1 MSEEAKKEEIVEEGE
16 FVEVDLPEEKPSGK
30 IADLAPKEETTETEE
45 VDVEAQ
51 QAIEDVSS
59 EPAEKSQ
66 DELEDYS
73 EKVQKRI
80 SKLTRKLREA
90 ERGQESAYEYAKRMS
105 EENQHLKT
113 RSSTL
118 DRSYLQ
124 EAESRLKSQKQQ
136 ALAALKNAHE
146 VADYDKVAKA
156 QEVLAKIAVE
166 ENKVTVSKAQ
176 LEQQINVQEEQQ
188 ANYQDYVQPQQQVQ
202 AQPQQNLEL
211 AETDKKWVEKNK
223 WFGEDEIM
231 TVSAY
236 AIHNQLQEEGF
247 DLGTEE
253 YYSEIDKRIRV
264 EFPQK
269 FNESSVKSKPQQK
282 VASAG
287 RVAGN
292 TASNK
297 RQVKLS
303 PSEVQMAKRL
313 NVPLG
318 EYAKYVKR

>member
-1 MSEEAKKEEIVEEGE
+1 MSEEAKKEEIVDEGE
-16 FVEVDLPEEKPSGK
+16 VVEVDIPEEKPSGK
-30 IADLAPKEETTETEE
+30 IADLAPQEESTESEE
-45 VDVEAQ
+45 VDSEAEE
-51 QAIEDVSS
+51 AIEDVST
-59 EPAEKSQ
+59 EPEEKSA

-90 ERGQESAYEYAKRMS
+90 ERGQESAYEYAKRIA
-105 EENQHLKT
+105 EENQQLKT
-113 RSSTL
+113 RSSSL

-124 EAESRLKSQKQQ
+124 EAESRLKSQKAQ

-146 VADYDKVAKA
+146 VADYEKVAKA

-166 ENKVTVSKAQ
+166 ENKVTTSKTQ
-176 LEQQINVQEEQQ
+176 LEYQQNVQEEQQ
-188 ANYQDYVQPQQQVQ
+188 TNYQNYVQ
-202 AQPQQNLEL
+202 QPQQNATPQLGEREQ
-211 AETDKKWVEKNK
+211 AWVEKNE
-223 WFGEDEIM
+223 WFGQDEVM
-231 TVSAY
+231 TMGAM
-236 AIHNQLQEEGF
+236 AINNQLEAEGF
-247 DLGTEE
+247 DVGSEE
-253 YYSEIDKRIRV
+253 YYTEVDRRIRK

-269 FNESSVKSKPQQK
+269 FTESSVKSKPQQK

-292 TASNK
+292 PGSNK

>member
-1 MSEEAKKEEIVEEGE
+1 MSEEAKKEEIVDEGE
-16 FVEVDLPEEKPSGK
+16 IVEVDLPEEKPSGK
-30 IADLAPKEETTETEE
+30 IADLAPQEEN
-45 VDVEAQ
+45 DEAAEK
-51 QAIEDVSS
+51 AIEDVSE
-59 EPAEKSQ
+59 EPEEKAA

-90 ERGQESAYEYAKRMS
+90 ERGQESAYEYAKRIA
-105 EENQHLKT
+105 EENQQLKT
-113 RSSTL
+113 RSSSL

-124 EAESRLKSQKQQ
+124 EAGSRLKSQKAQ

-146 VADYDKVAKA
+146 VADYEKVAKA

-166 ENKVTVSKAQ
+166 ENKVTTSKSQ
-176 LEQQINVQEEQQ
+176 LEYQQHVQEEQQ
-188 ANYQDYVQPQQQVQ
+188 TNYQNYVQ
-202 AQPQQNLEL
+202 QPQQNTVPQLGEREQ
-211 AETDKKWVEKNK
+211 AWVEKNE
-223 WFGEDEIM
+223 WFGQDEVM
-231 TVSAY
+231 TMGAM
-236 AIHNQLQEEGF
+236 AINNQLEVEGF
-247 DLGTEE
+247 DVGSEE
-253 YYSEIDKRIRV
+253 YYTEVDRRIRK

-269 FNESSVKSKPQQK
+269 FTESSVKSKPQQK

-292 TASNK
+292 PGSNK

>member
-1 MSEEAKKEEIVEEGE
+1 MSEEAKNEEIVDEGE
-16 FVEVDLPEEKPSGK
+16 VVEVDLPEEKPSGK
-30 IADLAPKEETTETEE
+30 IADLAPQEESTETEE
-45 VDVEAQ
+45 IDSEAEK
-51 QAIEDVSS
+51 AIKDVST
-59 EPAEKSQ
+59 EPEEKSA

-73 EKVQKRI
+73 EKVKKRI
-80 SKLTRKLREA
+80 GNLTRKLREA
-90 ERGQESAYEYAKRMS
+90 ERGQESAYEYAKRIA

-113 RSSTL
+113 RSSSL

-124 EAESRLKSQKQQ
+124 EAESRLKSQKAQ

-146 VADYDKVAKA
+146 VADYEKVAKA

-166 ENKVTVSKAQ
+166 ENKVTTSKTQ
-176 LEQQINVQEEQQ
+176 LEYQQNIQEEQQ
-188 ANYQDYVQPQQQVQ
+188 TNYQNYVQ
-202 AQPQQNLEL
+202 QPQQNAAPQLGEREQ
-211 AETDKKWVEKNK
+211 AWVEKNE
-223 WFGEDEIM
+223 WFGQDEVM
-231 TVSAY
+231 TMGAM
-236 AIHNQLQEEGF
+236 AINNQLESEGF
-247 DLGTEE
+247 DVGSEE
-253 YYSEIDKRIRV
+253 YYTEVDRRIRK

-269 FNESSVKSKPQQK
+269 FTESSVKSKPQQK

-292 TASNK
+292 AGSNK

>member
-1 MSEEAKKEEIVEEGE
+1 MSEEAKKEEIVDEGE
-16 FVEVDLPEEKPSGK
+16 IVEVDLPEEKPSGK
-30 IADLAPKEETTETEE
+30 IADLAPQEEN
-45 VDVEAQ
+45 DEAAEK
-51 QAIEDVSS
+51 AIEDVSE
-59 EPAEKSQ
+59 EPEEKST

-90 ERGQESAYEYAKRMS
+90 ERGQESAYEYAKRIA
-105 EENQHLKT
+105 EENQQLKT
-113 RSSTL
+113 RSSSL

-124 EAESRLKSQKQQ
+124 EAESRLKSQKAQ

-146 VADYDKVAKA
+146 RADYEKVAKA

-166 ENKVTVSKAQ
+166 ENKVTTSKSQ
-176 LEQQINVQEEQQ
+176 LEYQQHVQEEQRT
-188 ANYQDYVQPQQQVQ
+188 NYQNYVQQT
-202 AQPQQNLEL
+202 QQNAVPQLGEREQ
-211 AETDKKWVEKNK
+211 AWVEKNE
-223 WFGEDEIM
+223 WFGQDEVM
-231 TVSAY
+231 TMGAM
-236 AIHNQLQEEGF
+236 AINNQLEAEGF
-247 DLGTEE
+247 DVGSEE
-253 YYSEIDKRIRV
+253 YYTEVDRRMRKR
-264 EFPQK
+264 FPQE
-269 FNESSVKSKPQQK
+269 FTESSVKSKPQQK

-292 TASNK
+292 PGSNK

>member
-1 MSEEAKKEEIVEEGE
+1 MNEEAKQEELVEEGE
-16 FVEVDLPEEKPSGK
+16 IVEVDLPEEKPSGK
-30 IADLAPKEETTETEE
+30 IADLATPEETDEE
-45 VDVEAQ
+45 AEK
-51 QAIEDVSS
+51 AIEDVSEEPQQKS
-59 EPAEKSQ
+59 E

-73 EKVQKRI
+73 EKVKKRI
-80 SKLTRKLREA
+80 GNLTRKLREA
-90 ERGQESAYEYAKRMS
+90 ERGQESAYEYAKRIA
-105 EENQHLKT
+105 EENQVLKS
-113 RSSTL
+113 RSTSL
-118 DRSYLQ
+118 DKSYLN
-124 EAESRLKSQKQQ
+124 EAESRLKSQKAQ

-166 ENKVTVSKAQ
+166 ENKVSDSKVVIQQQEDLQNDYQNYYPNQALQNQTQQAAVPELVGRDKEWVDNNEWFGQDEVMTMGAMAINKQ
-176 LEQQINVQEEQQ
+176 LE
-188 ANYQDYVQPQQQVQ
+188 
-202 AQPQQNLEL
+202 
-211 AETDKKWVEKNK
+211 
-223 WFGEDEIM
+223 
-231 TVSAY
+231 S
-236 AIHNQLQEEGF
+236 EGF
-247 DLGTEE
+247 DLGSEE
-253 YYSEIDKRIRV
+253 YYSEVDKRIRE

-292 TASNK
+292 TSSNK

-313 NVPLG
+313 NVPLD

>member
-1 MSEEAKKEEIVEEGE
+1 MSEEAKKEEMVDEGE
-16 FVEVDLPEEKPSGK
+16 VVEVDIPEEKPSGK
-30 IADLAPKEETTETEE
+30 IADLAPQEESTESEE
-45 VDVEAQ
+45 VDSEAEE
-51 QAIEDVSS
+51 AIEDVST
-59 EPAEKSQ
+59 EPKEKST

-90 ERGQESAYEYAKRMS
+90 ERGQESAYEYAKRIA
-105 EENQHLKT
+105 EENQQLKT
-113 RSSTL
+113 RSSSL

-124 EAESRLKSQKQQ
+124 EAESRLKSQKAQ

-146 VADYDKVAKA
+146 VADYEKVAKA

-166 ENKVTVSKAQ
+166 ENKVTTSKTQ
-176 LEQQINVQEEQQ
+176 LE
-188 ANYQDYVQPQQQVQ
+188 Y
-202 AQPQQNLEL
+202 QQNVTPQLGEREQ
-211 AETDKKWVEKNK
+211 AWVEKNE
-223 WFGEDEIM
+223 WFGQDEVM
-231 TVSAY
+231 TMGAM
-236 AIHNQLQEEGF
+236 AINNQLEAEGF
-247 DLGTEE
+247 DVGSEE
-253 YYSEIDKRIRV
+253 YYTEVDRRMRKR
-264 EFPQK
+264 FPQE
-269 FNESSVKSKPQQK
+269 FTESSVKSKPQQK

-292 TASNK
+292 PGSNK

>member
-1 MSEEAKKEEIVEEGE
+1 MAEEAVNKEAIEEGEIVE
-16 FVEVDLPEEKPSGK
+16 VEVPEEKPSGK
-30 IADLAPKEETTETEE
+30 IADLAEET
-45 VDVEAQ
+45 VDVEAE
-51 QAIEDVSS
+51 QAIEDVSE
-59 EPAEKSQ
+59 EPQEKSQ

-73 EKVQKRI
+73 EKVKKRI
-80 SKLTRKLREA
+80 GTLTRKLREA
-90 ERGQESAYEYAKRMS
+90 ERGQESAYEYAKRLS
-105 EENQHLKT
+105 EENQSLKY

-124 EAESRLKSQKQQ
+124 EAESRLKSQKSQ
-136 ALAALKNAHE
+136 ALAALKSAHE

-166 ENKVTVSKAQ
+166 ENKVNVSKAQ
-176 LEQQINVQEEQQ
+176 LEQQTNIQEEQQ
-188 ANYQDYVQPQQQVQ
+188 ANYQNYYQPQTPQ
-202 AQPQQNLEL
+202 QPQNVRL
-211 AETDKKWVEKNK
+211 AETDQKWVEQNT
-223 WFGEDEIM
+223 WFGEDQIM
-231 TVSAY
+231 TVAAF
-236 AIHNQLQEEGF
+236 AIHNNLQEEGF
-247 DLGTEE
+247 DLGSDE
-253 YYSEIDKRIRV
+253 YYSEIDKRIRE

-269 FNESSVKSKPQQK
+269 FEESSVKSKPQQK

-292 TASNK
+292 PGSNK

-313 NVPLG
+313 NVPLD

>member
-1 MSEEAKKEEIVEEGE
+1 MSEEAKKEEIVDEGE
-16 FVEVDLPEEKPSGK
+16 IVEVDLPDEKPSGK
-30 IADLAPKEETTETEE
+30 IADLAPQEENDE
-45 VDVEAQ
+45 
-51 QAIEDVSS
+51 IEDVSE
-59 EPAEKSQ
+59 EPEEKAAN
-66 DELEDYS
+66 ELEDYS

-90 ERGQESAYEYAKRMS
+90 ERGQESAYEYAKRIA

-113 RSSTL
+113 RSSSL
-118 DRSYLQ
+118 DRSYLR
-124 EAESRLKSQKQQ
+124 EAESRLKSQKAQ

-146 VADYDKVAKA
+146 VADYEKVAKA

-166 ENKVTVSKAQ
+166 ENKVTTSKSQ
-176 LEQQINVQEEQQ
+176 LEYQQHVQEEQQ
-188 ANYQDYVQPQQQVQ
+188 TNYQNYVQQT
-202 AQPQQNLEL
+202 QQNAVPQLGEREL
-211 AETDKKWVEKNK
+211 GWVEKNE
-223 WFGEDEIM
+223 WFGQDEVM
-231 TVSAY
+231 TMGAM
-236 AIHNQLQEEGF
+236 AINNQLEAEGF
-247 DLGTEE
+247 DVGSEE
-253 YYSEIDKRIRV
+253 YYTEVDRRIRK

-269 FNESSVKSKPQQK
+269 FTESSVKSKPQQK

-292 TASNK
+292 PGSNK

>member
-1 MSEEAKKEEIVEEGE
+1 MSEEAKKEEMVDEGE
-16 FVEVDLPEEKPSGK
+16 VVEVDIPEEKPSGK
-30 IADLAPKEETTETEE
+30 IADLAPQEESTESEE
-45 VDVEAQ
+45 VDSEAEE
-51 QAIEDVSS
+51 AIEDVST
-59 EPAEKSQ
+59 EPEEKSA

-90 ERGQESAYEYAKRMS
+90 ERGQESAYEYAKRIA
-105 EENQHLKT
+105 EENQQLKT
-113 RSSTL
+113 RSSSL

-124 EAESRLKSQKQQ
+124 EAESRLKSQKAQ

-146 VADYDKVAKA
+146 VADYEKVAKA

-166 ENKVTVSKAQ
+166 ENKVTTSKTQ
-176 LEQQINVQEEQQ
+176 LEYQQNVQEEQQ
-188 ANYQDYVQPQQQVQ
+188 TNYQNYVQ
-202 AQPQQNLEL
+202 QPQQNATPQLGEREQ
-211 AETDKKWVEKNK
+211 AWVEKNE
-223 WFGEDEIM
+223 WFGQDEVM
-231 TVSAY
+231 TMGAM
-236 AIHNQLQEEGF
+236 AINNQLEAEGF
-247 DLGTEE
+247 DVGSEE
-253 YYSEIDKRIRV
+253 YYTEVDRRIRK

-269 FNESSVKSKPQQK
+269 FTESSVKSKPQQK

-292 TASNK
+292 PGSNK

>member
-1 MSEEAKKEEIVEEGE
+1 MNEEAKQEELVDEGE
-16 FVEVDLPEEKPSGK
+16 VVEVDLPEEKASGK
-30 IADLAPKEETTETEE
+30 IADLATPEET
-45 VDVEAQ
+45 DQEAAK
-51 QAIEDVSS
+51 AIDDVSEEPQQKS
-59 EPAEKSQ
+59 E

-73 EKVQKRI
+73 EKVKKRI
-80 SKLTRKLREA
+80 GNLTRKLREA
-90 ERGQESAYEYAKRMS
+90 ERGQESAYEYAKRIS

-113 RSSTL
+113 RSSSL

-124 EAESRLKSQKQQ
+124 EAEGRLKSQKAQ

-156 QEVLAKIAVE
+156 QEVLSKIAVE
-166 ENKVTVSKAQ
+166 ENKVSVSKTQ
-176 LEQQINVQEEQQ
+176 LEHQQNVQEDQQ
-188 ANYQDYVQPQQQVQ
+188 ANYQNYVANQPQQV
-202 AQPQQNLEL
+202 QQNVAPQLGER
-211 AETDKKWVEKNK
+211 EQNWVEKNE
-223 WFGEDEIM
+223 WFGQDEVM
-231 TVSAY
+231 TMGAM
-236 AIHNQLQEEGF
+236 AINNQLENEGF
-247 DLGTEE
+247 DVGSEE
-253 YYSEIDKRIRV
+253 YYTEVDRRIRK

-269 FNESSVKSKPQQK
+269 FTESSVKSKPQQK

-292 TASNK
+292 ASSNK

>member
-1 MSEEAKKEEIVEEGE
+1 MNEEAKQEELVEEGE
-16 FVEVDLPEEKPSGK
+16 VVEVDLPEEKPSGK
-30 IADLAPKEETTETEE
+30 IADLATPEET
-45 VDVEAQ
+45 DQEAEK
-51 QAIEDVSS
+51 AIEDVSEEPQQKS
-59 EPAEKSQ
+59 E

-73 EKVQKRI
+73 EKVKKRI
-80 SKLTRKLREA
+80 GNLTRKLREA
-90 ERGQESAYEYAKRMS
+90 ERGQESAYEYAKRIA
-105 EENQHLKT
+105 EENQVLKS
-113 RSSTL
+113 RSTSL
-118 DRSYLQ
+118 DKSYLN
-124 EAESRLKSQKQQ
+124 EAESRLKSQKAQ

-166 ENKVTVSKAQ
+166 ENKVSDSKVVIQQQEELQDNYQNYYPNQALQNQTQQAAVPELVGRDKEWVENNEWFGQDEVMTMGAMAINKQ
-176 LEQQINVQEEQQ
+176 LE
-188 ANYQDYVQPQQQVQ
+188 
-202 AQPQQNLEL
+202 
-211 AETDKKWVEKNK
+211 
-223 WFGEDEIM
+223 
-231 TVSAY
+231 S
-236 AIHNQLQEEGF
+236 EGF
-247 DLGTEE
+247 DLGSEE
-253 YYSEIDKRIRV
+253 YYSEVDKRIRE

-292 TASNK
+292 TGSNK

-313 NVPLG
+313 NVPLD

>member
-1 MSEEAKKEEIVEEGE
+1 MSEEAKNEEIVDEGE
-16 FVEVDLPEEKPSGK
+16 VVEVDLPEEKPSGK
-30 IADLAPKEETTETEE
+30 IADLAPQEENDEE
-45 VDVEAQ
+45 AEK
-51 QAIEDVSS
+51 AIEDVSE
-59 EPAEKSQ
+59 EPEEKST

-90 ERGQESAYEYAKRMS
+90 ERGQESAYEYAKRIG
-105 EENQHLKT
+105 EENQQLKT
-113 RSSTL
+113 RSSSL

-124 EAESRLKSQKQQ
+124 EAESRLKSQKAQ

-146 VADYDKVAKA
+146 VADYEKVAKA

-166 ENKVTVSKAQ
+166 ENKVTTSKTQ
-176 LEQQINVQEEQQ
+176 LEYQQNVQEEQQ
-188 ANYQDYVQPQQQVQ
+188 TNYQNYVQ
-202 AQPQQNLEL
+202 QPQQNVAPQLGEREQ
-211 AETDKKWVEKNK
+211 AWVEKNE
-223 WFGEDEIM
+223 WFGQDEVM
-231 TVSAY
+231 TMGAM
-236 AIHNQLQEEGF
+236 AINNQLEAEGF
-247 DLGTEE
+247 DVGSEE
-253 YYSEIDKRIRV
+253 YYTEVDRRIRK

-269 FNESSVKSKPQQK
+269 FTESSVKSKPQQK

-292 TASNK
+292 PGSNK

>member
-1 MSEEAKKEEIVEEGE
+1 MSEEAKNEEIVDEGE
-16 FVEVDLPEEKPSGK
+16 VVEVDLPEEKPSGK
-30 IADLAPKEETTETEE
+30 IADLAPKEEHDE
-45 VDVEAQ
+45 EAQ
-51 QAIEDVSS
+51 AAIEDVTE
-59 EPAEKSQ
+59 EPEEKSA

-90 ERGQESAYEYAKRMS
+90 ERGQESAYEYAKRIA
-105 EENQHLKT
+105 EENQQLKT
-113 RSSTL
+113 RSSSL

-124 EAESRLKSQKQQ
+124 EAESRLKSQKAQ

-146 VADYDKVAKA
+146 VADYEKVAKA

-166 ENKVTVSKAQ
+166 ENKVTTSKTQ
-176 LEQQINVQEEQQ
+176 LEYQQNVQEEQQ
-188 ANYQDYVQPQQQVQ
+188 TNYQNYVQ
-202 AQPQQNLEL
+202 QPQQNVAPQLGEREQ
-211 AETDKKWVEKNK
+211 AWVEKNE
-223 WFGEDEIM
+223 WFGQDEVM
-231 TVSAY
+231 TMGAM
-236 AIHNQLQEEGF
+236 AINNQLEAEGF
-247 DLGTEE
+247 DVGSEE
-253 YYSEIDKRIRV
+253 YYTEVDRRMRKR
-264 EFPQK
+264 FPQE
-269 FNESSVKSKPQQK
+269 FTESSVKSKPQQK

-292 TASNK
+292 PGSNK

-303 PSEVQMAKRL
+303 PSEVHMAKRL

>member
-1 MSEEAKKEEIVEEGE
+1 MNEEAKQEDIVDEGE
-16 FVEVDLPEEKPSGK
+16 VVEVDLPEEKPSGK
-30 IADLAPKEETTETEE
+30 IADLAPQEEPDIEAEE
-45 VDVEAQ
+45 
-51 QAIEDVSS
+51 AIQDVSEEPQQKS
-59 EPAEKSQ
+59 E

-73 EKVQKRI
+73 EKVKKRI
-80 SKLTRKLREA
+80 GTLTRKLREA
-90 ERGQESAYEYAKRMS
+90 ERGQESAYEYAKRVA
-105 EENQHLKT
+105 EENQVLKS
-113 RSSTL
+113 RSTSL
-118 DRSYLQ
+118 DKSYLN
-124 EAESRLKSQKQQ
+124 EAESRLKSQKAQ

-166 ENKVTVSKAQ
+166 ENKVSESKVVI
-176 LEQQINVQEEQQ
+176 EQQEEQQ
-188 ANYQDYVQPQQQVQ
+188 VNYENYYPNQTFQNQTQQAAV
-202 AQPQQNLEL
+202 PEL
-211 AETDKKWVEKNK
+211 VGRDKEWVENNE
-223 WFGEDEIM
+223 WFGQDEVM
-231 TVSAY
+231 TMGAM
-236 AIHNQLQEEGF
+236 AINKQLESEGF
-247 DLGTEE
+247 DLGSEE
-253 YYSEIDKRIRV
+253 YYSEVDKRIRE

-292 TASNK
+292 TSSNK

-313 NVPLG
+313 NVPLD

>member
-1 MSEEAKKEEIVEEGE
+1 MSEEAKKEEMFDEGE
-16 FVEVDLPEEKPSGK
+16 IVEVDLPEEKPSGK
-30 IADLAPKEETTETEE
+30 IADLAPKEEHDE
-45 VDVEAQ
+45 EAQ
-51 QAIEDVSS
+51 EAIEDVSE
-59 EPAEKSQ
+59 EPEEKSA

-90 ERGQESAYEYAKRMS
+90 ERGQESAYEYAKRIA

-113 RSSTL
+113 RSSSL

-124 EAESRLKSQKQQ
+124 EAESRLKSQKAQ

-146 VADYDKVAKA
+146 VADYEKVAKA

-166 ENKVTVSKAQ
+166 ENKVTTSKSQ
-176 LEQQINVQEEQQ
+176 LEYQQNVQAEQQ
-188 ANYQDYVQPQQQVQ
+188 TNYQNYVQ
-202 AQPQQNLEL
+202 QPQQNTVPQLGEREQ
-211 AETDKKWVEKNK
+211 AWVEKNE
-223 WFGEDEIM
+223 WFGQDEVM
-231 TVSAY
+231 TMGAM
-236 AIHNQLQEEGF
+236 AINNQLEAEGF
-247 DLGTEE
+247 DVGSEE
-253 YYSEIDKRIRV
+253 YYTEVDRRIRK

-269 FNESSVKSKPQQK
+269 FTESSVKSKPQQK

-292 TASNK
+292 PGSNK

>member
-1 MSEEAKKEEIVEEGE
+1 MSEEAKKEEMVDEGE
-16 FVEVDLPEEKPSGK
+16 VVEVDIPEEKPSGK
-30 IADLAPKEETTETEE
+30 IADLAPQEESTESEE
-45 VDVEAQ
+45 VDSEAEE
-51 QAIEDVSS
+51 AIEDVST
-59 EPAEKSQ
+59 EPKEKST

-90 ERGQESAYEYAKRMS
+90 ERGQESAYEYAKRIA
-105 EENQHLKT
+105 EENQQLKT
-113 RSSTL
+113 RSSSL

-124 EAESRLKSQKQQ
+124 EAESRLKSQKAQ

-146 VADYDKVAKA
+146 VADYEKVAKA

-166 ENKVTVSKAQ
+166 ENKVTTSKTQ
-176 LEQQINVQEEQQ
+176 LEYQQNVQEEQQ
-188 ANYQDYVQPQQQVQ
+188 TNYQNYVQ
-202 AQPQQNLEL
+202 QPQQNAAPQLGEREQ
-211 AETDKKWVEKNK
+211 AWVEKNE
-223 WFGEDEIM
+223 WFGQDEVM
-231 TVSAY
+231 TMGAM
-236 AIHNQLQEEGF
+236 AINNQLEAEGF
-247 DLGTEE
+247 DVGSEE
-253 YYSEIDKRIRV
+253 YYTEVDRRMRKR
-264 EFPQK
+264 FPQE
-269 FNESSVKSKPQQK
+269 FTESSVKSKPQQK

-292 TASNK
+292 PGSNK

>member
-1 MSEEAKKEEIVEEGE
+1 MSEEAKNEEIIDEGE
-16 FVEVDLPEEKPSGK
+16 VIEVDLPEEKPSGR
-30 IADLAPKEETTETEE
+30 IADLAPQEENDTEAEE
-45 VDVEAQ
+45 
-51 QAIEDVSS
+51 AITDVSE
-59 EPAEKSQ
+59 EPEEKSTE
-66 DELEDYS
+66 ELEDYS
-73 EKVQKRI
+73 EKVKKRI
-80 SKLTRKLREA
+80 GNLTRKLREA
-90 ERGQESAYEYAKRMS
+90 ERGQESAYEYAKRIS

-113 RSSTL
+113 RSSSL

-124 EAESRLKSQKQQ
+124 EAEGRLKSQKAQ

-156 QEVLAKIAVE
+156 QEVLSKIAVE
-166 ENKVTVSKAQ
+166 ENKVSVSKTQ
-176 LEQQINVQEEQQ
+176 LEHQQNVQEDQQ
-188 ANYQDYVQPQQQVQ
+188 ANYQNYVANQPQQV
-202 AQPQQNLEL
+202 QQNVAPQLGER
-211 AETDKKWVEKNK
+211 EQGWVEKNE
-223 WFGEDEIM
+223 WFGQDEVM
-231 TVSAY
+231 TMGAM
-236 AIHNQLQEEGF
+236 AINNQLENEGF
-247 DLGTEE
+247 DVGSEE
-253 YYSEIDKRIRV
+253 YYTEVDRRIRK

-269 FNESSVKSKPQQK
+269 FTESSVKSKPQQK

-292 TASNK
+292 ASSNK

>member
-1 MSEEAKKEEIVEEGE
+1 MSEEAKKEEIVDEGE
-16 FVEVDLPEEKPSGK
+16 IVEVDIPEEKPSGK
-30 IADLAPKEETTETEE
+30 IADIAPQEESTETKE
-45 VDVEAQ
+45 VDSEAEK
-51 QAIEDVSS
+51 AIEDISE
-59 EPAEKSQ
+59 EPAEKSAE
-66 DELEDYS
+66 ELEDYS

-90 ERGQESAYEYAKRMS
+90 ERGQESAYEYAKRIA
-105 EENQHLKT
+105 EENQQLKT
-113 RSSTL
+113 RSSSL

-124 EAESRLKSQKQQ
+124 EAESRLKSQKAQ

-146 VADYDKVAKA
+146 VADYEKVAKA

-166 ENKVTVSKAQ
+166 ENKVTTSKTQ
-176 LEQQINVQEEQQ
+176 LEYQQNVQEEQQ
-188 ANYQDYVQPQQQVQ
+188 TNYQNYVQ
-202 AQPQQNLEL
+202 QPQQNAAPQLGEREQ
-211 AETDKKWVEKNK
+211 AWVEKNE
-223 WFGEDEIM
+223 WFGQDEVM
-231 TVSAY
+231 TMGAM
-236 AIHNQLQEEGF
+236 AINNQLEAEGF
-247 DLGTEE
+247 DVGSEE
-253 YYSEIDKRIRV
+253 YYTEVDRRIRK

-269 FNESSVKSKPQQK
+269 FTESSVKSKPQQK

-292 TASNK
+292 PGSNK

>member
-1 MSEEAKKEEIVEEGE
+1 MSEEAKNEEIVDEGE
-16 FVEVDLPEEKPSGK
+16 VVEVDLPEEKPSGK
-30 IADLAPKEETTETEE
+30 IADLAPKEEHDE
-45 VDVEAQ
+45 EAQ
-51 QAIEDVSS
+51 EAIEDVSE
-59 EPAEKSQ
+59 EPEEKSA

-90 ERGQESAYEYAKRMS
+90 ERGQESAYEYAKRIA
-105 EENQHLKT
+105 EENQQLKT
-113 RSSTL
+113 RSSSL

-124 EAESRLKSQKQQ
+124 EAESRLKSQKAQ

-146 VADYDKVAKA
+146 VADYEKVAKA

-166 ENKVTVSKAQ
+166 ENKVTTSKTQ
-176 LEQQINVQEEQQ
+176 LEYQQNVQEEQQ
-188 ANYQDYVQPQQQVQ
+188 TNYQNYVQ
-202 AQPQQNLEL
+202 QPQQNVAPQLGEREQ
-211 AETDKKWVEKNK
+211 AWVEKNE
-223 WFGEDEIM
+223 WFGQDEVM
-231 TVSAY
+231 TMGAM
-236 AIHNQLQEEGF
+236 AINNQLEAEGF
-247 DLGTEE
+247 DVGSEE
-253 YYSEIDKRIRV
+253 YYTEVDRRIRK

-269 FNESSVKSKPQQK
+269 FTESSVKSKPQQK

-292 TASNK
+292 PGSNK

-313 NVPLG
+313 NVPLS

>member
-1 MSEEAKKEEIVEEGE
+1 MAEEAVNEEAIEEGEIVE
-16 FVEVDLPEEKPSGK
+16 VEVPEEKPSGK
-30 IADLAPKEETTETEE
+30 IADLAEET
-45 VDVEAQ
+45 VDVEAE
-51 QAIEDVSS
+51 QAIEDVSD
-59 EPAEKSQ
+59 EPQEKSQ

-73 EKVQKRI
+73 EKVKKRI
-80 SKLTRKLREA
+80 GTLTRKLREA
-90 ERGQESAYEYAKRMS
+90 ERGQESAYEYAKRLA
-105 EENQHLKT
+105 EENQSLKY

-124 EAESRLKSQKQQ
+124 EAESRLKSQKSQ
-136 ALAALKNAHE
+136 ALAALKSAHE

-166 ENKVTVSKAQ
+166 ENKVNVSKAQ
-176 LEQQINVQEEQQ
+176 LEQQTNIQEEQQ
-188 ANYQDYVQPQQQVQ
+188 ANYQNYYQPQVPQ
-202 AQPQQNLEL
+202 QPQNVQL
-211 AETDKKWVEKNK
+211 AETDQKWAEQNT

-231 TVSAY
+231 TVAAY
-236 AIHNQLQEEGF
+236 AIHNNLQEEGF
-247 DLGTEE
+247 DLGSDE
-253 YYSEIDKRIRV
+253 YYSEIDKRIRE

-269 FNESSVKSKPQQK
+269 FEGSSVKSKPQQK

-292 TASNK
+292 PGSNK

-313 NVPLG
+313 NVPLD

>member
-1 MSEEAKKEEIVEEGE
+1 MSEEAKNEEIVDEGE
-16 FVEVDLPEEKPSGK
+16 VVEVDLPEEKPSGK
-30 IADLAPKEETTETEE
+30 IADLAPKEEHDE
-45 VDVEAQ
+45 EAQ
-51 QAIEDVSS
+51 EAIEDVSE
-59 EPAEKSQ
+59 EPEEKSA

-90 ERGQESAYEYAKRMS
+90 ERGQESAYEYAKRIG
-105 EENQHLKT
+105 EENQQLKT
-113 RSSTL
+113 RSSSL

-124 EAESRLKSQKQQ
+124 EAESRLKSQKAQ

-146 VADYDKVAKA
+146 VADYEKVAKA

-166 ENKVTVSKAQ
+166 ENKVTTSKTQ
-176 LEQQINVQEEQQ
+176 LEYQQNVQEEQQ
-188 ANYQDYVQPQQQVQ
+188 TNYQNYVQ
-202 AQPQQNLEL
+202 QPQQNVAPQLGEREQ
-211 AETDKKWVEKNK
+211 AWVEKNE
-223 WFGEDEIM
+223 WFGQDEVM
-231 TVSAY
+231 TMGAM
-236 AIHNQLQEEGF
+236 AINNQLEAEGF
-247 DLGTEE
+247 DVGSEE
-253 YYSEIDKRIRV
+253 YYTEVDRRIRK

-269 FNESSVKSKPQQK
+269 FTESSVKSKPQQK

-292 TASNK
+292 PGSNK

>member
-1 MSEEAKKEEIVEEGE
+1 MSEEAKNEEIVDEGE
-16 FVEVDLPEEKPSGK
+16 VVEVDLPEEKPSGK
-30 IADLAPKEETTETEE
+30 IADLAPKEEHDE
-45 VDVEAQ
+45 EAQ
-51 QAIEDVSS
+51 EAIEDVSE
-59 EPAEKSQ
+59 EPEEKSA

-90 ERGQESAYEYAKRMS
+90 ERGQESAYEYAKRIA
-105 EENQHLKT
+105 EENQQLKT
-113 RSSTL
+113 RSSSL

-124 EAESRLKSQKQQ
+124 EAESRLKSQKAQ

-146 VADYDKVAKA
+146 VADYEKVAKA

-166 ENKVTVSKAQ
+166 ENKVTTSKTQ
-176 LEQQINVQEEQQ
+176 LEYQQHVQEEQQ
-188 ANYQDYVQPQQQVQ
+188 TNYQNYVQ
-202 AQPQQNLEL
+202 QPQQNVAPQLGEREQ
-211 AETDKKWVEKNK
+211 AWVEKNE
-223 WFGEDEIM
+223 WFGQDEVM
-231 TVSAY
+231 TMGAM
-236 AIHNQLQEEGF
+236 AINNQLEAEGF
-247 DLGTEE
+247 DVGSEE
-253 YYSEIDKRIRV
+253 YYTEVDRRIRK

-269 FNESSVKSKPQQK
+269 FTESSVKSKPQQK

-292 TASNK
+292 PGSNK

>member
-1 MSEEAKKEEIVEEGE
+1 MSEEAKKEEIVDEGE
-16 FVEVDLPEEKPSGK
+16 IVEVDLPEEKPSGK
-30 IADLAPKEETTETEE
+30 IADLAPQEEN
-45 VDVEAQ
+45 DEAAEK
-51 QAIEDVSS
+51 AIEDVSE
-59 EPAEKSQ
+59 EPEEKST

-90 ERGQESAYEYAKRMS
+90 ERGQESAYEYAKRIA

-113 RSSTL
+113 RSSSL

-124 EAESRLKSQKQQ
+124 EAESRLKSQKAQ

-146 VADYDKVAKA
+146 VADYEKVAKA

-166 ENKVTVSKAQ
+166 ENKVTTSKSQ
-176 LEQQINVQEEQQ
+176 LEYQQHVQEEQRT
-188 ANYQDYVQPQQQVQ
+188 NYQNYVQQT
-202 AQPQQNLEL
+202 QQNAVPQLGEKEQ
-211 AETDKKWVEKNK
+211 AWVEKNE
-223 WFGEDEIM
+223 WFGQDEVM
-231 TVSAY
+231 TMGAM
-236 AIHNQLQEEGF
+236 AINNQLEAEGF
-247 DLGTEE
+247 DVGSEE
-253 YYSEIDKRIRV
+253 YYTEVDRRMRKR
-264 EFPQK
+264 FPQE
-269 FNESSVKSKPQQK
+269 FTESSVKSKPQQK

-292 TASNK
+292 PGSNK

>member
-1 MSEEAKKEEIVEEGE
+1 MNEEAKQEELVEEGE
-16 FVEVDLPEEKPSGK
+16 VVEVDLPEEKPSGK
-30 IADLAPKEETTETEE
+30 IADLATPEET
-45 VDVEAQ
+45 DQEAEK
-51 QAIEDVSS
+51 AIEDVSEEPQQKS
-59 EPAEKSQ
+59 E

-73 EKVQKRI
+73 EKVKKRI
-80 SKLTRKLREA
+80 GNLTRKLREA
-90 ERGQESAYEYAKRMS
+90 ERGQESAYEYAKRIA
-105 EENQHLKT
+105 EENQVLKS
-113 RSSTL
+113 RSTSL
-118 DRSYLQ
+118 DKSYLN
-124 EAESRLKSQKQQ
+124 EAESRLKSQKAQ

-166 ENKVTVSKAQ
+166 ENKVSESKVVI
-176 LEQQINVQEEQQ
+176 EQQEEQQ
-188 ANYQDYVQPQQQVQ
+188 VDYQNYYPNQALQNQTQQAAV
-202 AQPQQNLEL
+202 PEL
-211 AETDKKWVEKNK
+211 VGRDKEWVENNE
-223 WFGEDEIM
+223 WFGQDEVM
-231 TVSAY
+231 TMGAM
-236 AIHNQLQEEGF
+236 AINKQLESEGF
-247 DLGTEE
+247 DLGSEE
-253 YYSEIDKRIRV
+253 YYSEVDKRIRE

-292 TASNK
+292 TGSNK

-313 NVPLG
+313 NVPLD

>member
-1 MSEEAKKEEIVEEGE
+1 MSEEAKNEEIVDEGE
-16 FVEVDLPEEKPSGK
+16 VVEVDLPEEKPSGK
-30 IADLAPKEETTETEE
+30 IADLAPQEESTETEE
-45 VDVEAQ
+45 IDSEAEK
-51 QAIEDVSS
+51 AIKDVST
-59 EPAEKSQ
+59 EPEEKSA

-73 EKVQKRI
+73 EKVKKRI
-80 SKLTRKLREA
+80 GNLTRKLREA
-90 ERGQESAYEYAKRMS
+90 ERGQESAYEYAKRIA

-113 RSSTL
+113 RSSSL

-124 EAESRLKSQKQQ
+124 EAESRLKSQKAQ

-146 VADYDKVAKA
+146 VADYEKVAKA

-166 ENKVTVSKAQ
+166 ENKVTTSKTQ
-176 LEQQINVQEEQQ
+176 LEYQQNVQEEQQ
-188 ANYQDYVQPQQQVQ
+188 TNYQNYVQ
-202 AQPQQNLEL
+202 QPQQNAAPQLGEREQ
-211 AETDKKWVEKNK
+211 AWVEKNE
-223 WFGEDEIM
+223 WFGQDEVM
-231 TVSAY
+231 TMGAM
-236 AIHNQLQEEGF
+236 AINNQLESEGF
-247 DLGTEE
+247 DVGSEE
-253 YYSEIDKRIRV
+253 YYTEVDRRIRK

-269 FNESSVKSKPQQK
+269 FTESSVKSKPQQK

-292 TASNK
+292 AGSNK